1 LDVGSHILLAGLNAN
16 VMEKQFELEF
26 IFFTDF
32 IPSGRG
38 FEWKVHTIRE
48 IAGPNAVPVEGSHVH
63 PCHDGA
69 EYIHIDRFFWK
80 HLLNLQ
86 TIQNKKLLE
95 REVSKFKN
103 FIEKNTENVGKKFA
117 EEARKIYYGEKSSRP
132 IRGETSESEAKE
144 LTDEGIPF
152 SKLPWPSKE
161 DA

>member
-1 LDVGSHILLAGLNAN
+1 MILFDLKCNNGHQFEAWFPSSSKYEDQVKKKLVSCPFCDSKKIEKSLMAPNLNLANAN
-16 VMEKQFELEF
+16 KKNKPL
-26 IFFTDF
+26 
-32 IPSGRG
+32 
-38 FEWKVHTIRE
+38 K
-48 IAGPNAVPVEGSHVH
+48 
-63 PCHDGA
+63 
-69 EYIHIDRFFWK
+69 
-80 HLLNLQ
+80 Q

-117 EEARKIYYGEKSSRP
+117 EEARKIYYGEKSTRP